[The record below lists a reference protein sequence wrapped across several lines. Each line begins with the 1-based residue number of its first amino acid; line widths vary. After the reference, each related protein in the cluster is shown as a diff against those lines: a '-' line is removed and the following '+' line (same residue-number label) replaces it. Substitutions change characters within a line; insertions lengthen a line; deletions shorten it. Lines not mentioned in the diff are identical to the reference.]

1 MGKDLRSPFIV
12 DACRGNRL
20 TIRSKWFEAGLGLS
34 VGNKTVSNVVI
45 IPRTAVVRRVD
56 EPANALAFVGALL
69 TVPAFTRLAESEGG
83 SVFGGLVVEL
93 EGLEL
98 RGWC

>member
-12 DACRGNRL
+12 VACRGSRL

-56 EPANALAFVGALL
+56 EPANALAFVRAEL
-69 TVPAFTRLAESEGG
+69 TVLALARMAETEGV
-83 SVFGGLVVEL
+83 VFGELVDGLD
-93 EGLEL
+93 GPML

>member
-1 MGKDLRSPFIV
+1 M
-12 DACRGNRL
+12 
-20 TIRSKWFEAGLGLS
+20 IRSKWFERMGLS

-69 TVPAFTRLAESEGG
+69 TVPAFTKMAESEGG
-83 SVFGGLVVEL
+83 AVFGGLVEL

-98 RGWC
+98 RGRC